1 MSLEDEPA
9 LGKLASGGDV
19 APSPSFR
26 VGVHPGRM
34 RAPYARTAALRV
46 LASDGL
52 VAAALALYFATI
64 RTIPAGHIGEYGL
77 VPALPRAVLVATG
90 LLVIAIAI
98 ALGVVKPVSARLWAY
113 LLVLLLFLY
122 GTPALVYREG
132 RYNWL
137 YKTIG
142 VIQYVNAH
150 GALNRFIDIYQN
162 WPGFFALT
170 AWFDKVAGIGTPLV
184 YAKWAQFGFEALTV
198 VVLAFALRALPL
210 TGRERWTALFLY
222 AATNWIGQDYLS
234 PQAVGVV
241 LSLGVLGIALHW
253 LVDPSATNRLGQ
265 FFGRI
270 GEHFHL
276 GPRREARS
284 RVGTTAADAVAP
296 VSHLQ
301 KAAALVGLFLVY
313 FVLVFTHE
321 LSPYLVV
328 AQLGGLALIGK
339 FRPGW
344 AAAGLLAIALVYLAP
359 RFSFVNQKYGLLASV
374 GNFFGNA
381 APPSSYLGSLSAG
394 ARLDQLGADALSLGM
409 WALGAL
415 GVYLRWRR
423 GRPVLV
429 MAGMAAL
436 PAFAFLAEAYG
447 GEAILR
453 IYLFSLPW
461 TAALAASAVWE
472 LASLVP
478 WRRAVQIGVVLAGCL
493 CLFSAA
499 FYGDDEIYVMPTGE
513 VQAMQTFYR
522 IASPGPVYQLN
533 DNFPGLLSSRY
544 NFFPQHYLTGQY
556 GIMSSKEIGPHSGN
570 AVARALHR
578 IHATYGHPAYIVLA
592 PSVRLYAEDTGYN
605 PRHEY
610 EDLRRSLLSD
620 HQWITVVDQSGV
632 LIEELPTSVVVFRG

>member
-1 MSLEDEPA
+1 
-9 LGKLASGGDV
+9 
-19 APSPSFR
+19 
-26 VGVHPGRM
+26 M
-34 RAPYARTAALRV
+34 RAAHRRRSSALW
-46 LASDGL
+46 AIGSDGL
-52 VAAALALYFATI
+52 VAIALALYVATI
-64 RTIPAGHIGEYGL
+64 RTIPATRIGQYGL
-77 VPALPRAVLVATG
+77 IPALPKAVLVAAG
-90 LLVIAIAI
+90 LLVIAVAV
-98 ALGVVKPVSARLWAY
+98 ALGAAKSVSARLWAY
-113 LLVLLLFLY
+113 LFVLLFFLY
-122 GTPALVYREG
+122 GTPAIVYREA

-137 YKTIG
+137 YKTVG

-150 GALNRFIDIYQN
+150 GALDRSIDIYQN

-170 AWFDKVAGIGTPLV
+170 AWFDKIAGIGTPLV
-184 YAKWAQFGFEALTV
+184 YAKWAQFGFEVLIV

-210 TGRERWTALFLY
+210 TERERWTALFLY
-222 AATNWIGQDYLS
+222 AATNWIAQDYLS

-253 LVDPSATNRLGQ
+253 LIDPSATNRLGQ
-265 FFGRI
+265 FFRRI
-270 GEHFHL
+270 GERLHL
-276 GPRREARS
+276 GPRHEVRS
-284 RVGTTAADAVAP
+284 RVDTGAEAAVA
-296 VSHLQ
+296 VARASDLQ
-301 KAAALVGLFLVY
+301 TIAALLGLFLVY

-344 AAAGLLAIALVYLAP
+344 AAAGMLAIAIAYLAP
-359 RFSFVNQKYGLLASV
+359 RFTFVNEKYGLLSSV
-374 GNFFGNA
+374 GSFFGNA
-381 APPSSYLGSLSAG
+381 APPSSYLGTLSAG

-429 MAGMAAL
+429 MAAMAAL
-436 PAFAFLAEAYG
+436 PALAVVAEAYG

-453 IYLFSLPW
+453 VYLFSLPW

-472 LASLVP
+472 LVSHVP
-478 WRRAVQIGVVLAGCL
+478 WRRTVQIGVLLAGCL

-499 FYGDDEIYVMPTGE
+499 FYGDDEIYVMPTDE

-522 IASPGPVYQLN
+522 TAIPGPVYQLN

-544 NFFPQHYLTGQY
+544 NLFPQHYLTGQY
-556 GIMSSKEIGPHSGN
+556 GIMGSKDIGPDSGS
-570 AVARALHR
+570 AVAHALHR

-592 PSVRLYAEDTGYN
+592 PSVRLYAKDTGYN
-605 PRHEY
+605 PSHDY
-610 EDLRRSLLSD
+610 ENLRQSLLSD
-620 HQWITVVDQSGV
+620 HQWIPVVDQSGV
-632 LIEELPTSVVVFRG
+632 LIEELPTSVVLFHG